1 MEKYKW
7 YSLILLILMMS
18 VMLVGCVSL
27 REDMRL
33 SNKGLGEIKD
43 GHYQEAEKYLQRA
56 LSINPD
62 NPYAILNMGVVYYE
76 TGRKEQAREMFNKV
90 LSIAEQEKAEQSNQD
105 WAVGRDV
112 TEIAKKNLE
121 NME

>member
-7 YSLILLILMMS
+7 YAIILMMS

-33 SNKGLGEIKD
+33 SNKGLGEIEN

-56 LSINPD
+56 LSINPN

-90 LSIAEQEKAEQSNQD
+90 LSIGGEEKAEQSNQD

-121 NME
+121 NIKK

>member
-7 YSLILLILMMS
+7 YATILIMS
-18 VMLVGCVSL
+18 VVLVGCVAL

-33 SNKGLGEIKD
+33 SNKGFGEIKD
-43 GHYQEAEKYLQRA
+43 GNYQEAEKYLQRA
-56 LSINPD
+56 LSINPN

-90 LSIAEQEKAEQSNQD
+90 LSIAEKEEAEQSNQG
-105 WAVGRDV
+105 WAVKKDL

-121 NME
+121 NMK

>member
-1 MEKYKW
+1 MERYKW
-7 YSLILLILMMS
+7 YIIILMMS

-33 SNKGLGEIKD
+33 SNKGLAEIKD

-56 LSINPD
+56 LSINPN

-105 WAVGRDV
+105 WAVGKDV
-112 TEIAKKNLE
+112 IEIAKKNLE
-121 NME
+121 NMK

>member
-1 MEKYKW
+1 MERYKW
-7 YSLILLILMMS
+7 YAIILMMS
-18 VMLVGCVSL
+18 VMLVGCVTL

-33 SNKGLGEIKD
+33 SNKGLGEIEN

-56 LSINPD
+56 LSINPN

-90 LSIAEQEKAEQSNQD
+90 LSIGEKEKAEQSNQD
-105 WAVGRDV
+105 WAVGKDV

-121 NME
+121 KIK

>member
-1 MEKYKW
+1 MKRYKW
-7 YSLILLILMMS
+7 VGIILMMS
-18 VMLVGCVSL
+18 IMLVGCVSL

-33 SNKGLGEIKD
+33 SNKGLGEIKE
-43 GHYQEAEKYLQRA
+43 GNYKEAEKYLQRA

-76 TGRKEQAREMFNKV
+76 TGRKEQARERFNKV
-90 LSIAEQEKAEQSNQD
+90 LSIAEKEKAEQSNQD

-112 TEIAKKNLE
+112 IEIAKKNLE
-121 NME
+121 NMK